1 MKTNPFNLKKD
12 HDTIRVKNLERS
24 AKFYGEVLGLEE
36 IPNGGLGSHIRWFQF
51 NDRIQLHLV
60 QEDVEI
66 PHYKGF
72 HMAISSD
79 MLDAFI
85 DHLKAHEI
93 PFENG
98 KGQTGE
104 VTLRPDGVRQ
114 IYFRDPDGYWIEA
127 NDNALG

>member
-1 MKTNPFNLKKD
+1 MSSNNFNLKKD
-12 HDTIRVKNLERS
+12 HDTIRVKDLERS
-24 AKFYGEVLGLEE
+24 AAFYRDILGLEE
-36 IPNGGLGSHIRWFQF
+36 IPNGGLGNHIRWFQF
-51 NDRIQLHLV
+51 NDKIQLHLV
-60 QEDVEI
+60 REDVEI
-66 PHYKGF
+66 QHYKGF

-79 MLDAFI
+79 MLDAFMN
-85 DHLKAHEI
+85 HLKANEI

-98 KGQTGE
+98 KGQAGG